1 MLSCININTFLMQV
15 ICCPMS
21 LFAFTVDHSRF
32 QQPKNCFLSSELE
45 LGHASSSLAVV
56 QNSPPKEL
64 QKKRVVLWLLLNEE
78 HFSVPNLHI
87 NLTYPPFYI
96 AKHCIWP
103 LLVKKVQDAVF
114 YSLHFLSLFMSLWLS
129 AFTSIVIQLIKMVNV
144 CNQVS
149 KYFYPDSIL
158 KLL

>member
-1 MLSCININTFLMQV
+1 MYQHKYLPNAGHLLPYVTVCFHSWSQQVSTTQKLLSV
-15 ICCPMS
+15 VWAGAGP
-21 LFAFTVDHSRF
+21 
-32 QQPKNCFLSSELE
+32 CFLISSCGAEFTTKRVAE
-45 LGHASSSLAVV
+45 EKSSSLAV
-56 QNSPPKEL
+56 L
-64 QKKRVVLWLLLNEE
+64 EE

-103 LLVKKVQDAVF
+103 LLVKKFQDAVF